1 MTDSSFDDV
10 RTKMLNQL
18 ADETFESEAATTIVK
33 NLKTLQEAANIP
45 DSPSTDDETGFKA
58 FLKRNSGDLIKA
70 GSTLGAI
77 SLIGLFELKGDVI
90 FRSKASK
97 FI

>member
-10 RTKMLNQL
+10 RTQMLNQL
-18 ADETFESEAATTIVK
+18 ADETFESEAATTIIK
-33 NLKTLQEAANIP
+33 NLKTFQEAANIP
-45 DSPSTDDETGFKA
+45 DSPYDHEKGFKG
-58 FLKRNSGDLIKA
+58 FLKKNSGDLIKA
-70 GSTLGAI
+70 GGTFGAI
-77 SLIGLFELKGDVI
+77 VLIGLFELKGDVI